1 MKIVLEKEDIENIIK
16 DKYNGVTSVAFNTKN
31 VKATLDVDIEEF
43 SSIKVSS
50 IKAKKTF
57 PIRQDQMKPSKEK
70 PVKVDNSER
79 ARKGGMASGGVKR
92 HIQNVG

>member
-43 SSIKVSS
+43 SSIK
-50 IKAKKTF
+50 AKKTF

-70 PVKVDNSER
+70 PVKLENSER